1 MPNVVAALRRTQRSL
16 PSDDYSTWR
25 QLRQAGLG
33 LLDSRQPRAFSQ
45 RGSIAPTCIRRKTPE
60 TSDHPG
66 LMRLPTLVYK
76 PHCAFSFQAI
86 PKIAIAHASAG
97 ATKNPGISLGRV
109 ANDKNGSVGCGGQHQ
124 CTRFGCGLCAKHDL
138 D

>member
-1 MPNVVAALRRTQRSL
+1 ME
-16 PSDDYSTWR
+16 
-25 QLRQAGLG
+25 
-33 LLDSRQPRAFSQ
+33 
-45 RGSIAPTCIRRKTPE
+45 RGSGRGQPSQSVSSAPRWTGQSKTLE
-60 TSDHPG
+60 TSDHLG
-66 LMRLPTLVYK
+66 LTRVPTLVYK